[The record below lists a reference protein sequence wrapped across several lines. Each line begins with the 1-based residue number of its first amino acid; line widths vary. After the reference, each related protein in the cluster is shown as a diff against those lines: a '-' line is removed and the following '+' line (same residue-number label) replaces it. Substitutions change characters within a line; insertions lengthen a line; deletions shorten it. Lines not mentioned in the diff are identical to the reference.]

1 MNKPA
6 IVALA
11 VVAVLSAAAAS
22 VASVQ
27 VAYAQY
33 GNQQAGIS
41 QEQLD
46 RCAELG
52 IDKTVCS
59 ESTILQKEKFEN
71 IQNNLDNPDKGS
83 GTNYFSG
90 NETYVY
96 IGILA
101 AIFGGVAAMFFI
113 KGRGG
118 SPPS

>member
-22 VASVQ
+22 VQ
-27 VAYAQY
+27 LAYAQY

-46 RCAELG
+46 RCEALD
-52 IDKTVCS
+52 IDKTICS
-59 ESTILQKEKFEN
+59 ESTILQREKFEN
-71 IQNNLDNPDKGS
+71 IKNNLDNPDKGS

-101 AIFGGVAAMFFI
+101 AIFGGVAAMFFF
-113 KGRGG
+113 KGRGA

>member
-11 VVAVLSAAAAS
+11 VVALLSAA
-22 VASVQ
+22 VASIP

-33 GNQQAGIS
+33 GSQQAGIS
-41 QEQLD
+41 QAQLD
-46 RCAELG
+46 RCAELD